1 MTSIEDLVSDQSQHV
16 RGALATQVSGLAPIL
31 GKEEYVS
38 RIIRVDHK
46 TYKLLRTISHL
57 LPMFLQMLKDE
68 HPEVRLHII
77 SKLDI
82 VNKGKAQV
90 PVQTI

>member
-38 RIIRVDHK
+38 RIICG
-46 TYKLLRTISHL
+46 LSI
-57 LPMFLQMLKDE
+57 
-68 HPEVRLHII
+68 
-77 SKLDI
+77 
-82 VNKGKAQV
+82 
-90 PVQTI
+90 

>member
-1 MTSIEDLVSDQSQHV
+1 MFLVSYLDYQ
-16 RGALATQVSGLAPIL
+16 A
-31 GKEEYVS
+31 
-38 RIIRVDHK
+38 D
-46 TYKLLRTISHL
+46 KLLRTISHL

-82 VNKGKAQV
+82 VNKGKAQE
-90 PVQTI
+90 QIKEHIDY